1 MVAIPRL
8 VIAAP
13 ASGCG
18 KTTVA
23 CGLMAALRARGLAV
37 SGHKVGPDYIDPGYH
52 ALATGRPPRNLD
64 PFLCGEELIA
74 PLFRHGAAGA
84 QVAIVE
90 GVMGLFDGADPATVP
105 GLEPGFGS
113 TAHVA
118 RLLGAPVVLVVDAAR
133 AGRSV
138 AALVAG
144 FAAFDPRTPVAGVIL
159 NRVASDRHERLLRDA
174 LASSGIAVYGAI
186 RRIEGIVTPSRHL
199 GLIPAAE
206 RAAEASQAVIRI
218 GDLIAASCDTDA
230 LLALAR
236 QAPALPGPAWEPRR
250 AARPGRPGR
259 RPGPP
264 PRPGPGPAA
273 PAPVIA
279 VAGGPAFTFGYSEQC
294 ELLEAAGAQ
303 VASFDPLRDEDLP
316 EGTSGL
322 ILGGG
327 FPEVHAA
334 ELSANERLRDRVA
347 ALARQGAPLAAECAG
362 LLYLARTL
370 DGRPMCGVLDVHAT
384 MTAKLTLGYR
394 QATAVHDS
402 VLAPAGDR
410 VRGHEFHRTAVRP
423 ASGARAAWRFG
434 SGELEGHIT
443 GSGVASYLHT
453 HWAGHPAAAA
463 RFAAACRS
471 AGVPAS

>member
-64 PFLCGEELIA
+64 PFLCGEDLIA

-84 QVAIVE
+84 QVAVVE

-105 GLEPGFGS
+105 GQEPGFGS

-159 NRVASDRHERLLRDA
+159 NRVASGRHERLLRDA

-218 GDLIAASCDTDA
+218 GDLIAASCDIDA

-236 QAPALPGPAWEPRR
+236 QAPALPGPAWEARWAFDPAAPGPGRPRPRHCRGGRAGLHLRLHRTVR
-250 AARPGRPGR
+250 AARGGR
-259 RPGPP
+259 RTGGFF
-264 PRPGPGPAA
+264 RSAAGRGPAR
-273 PAPVIA
+273 
-279 VAGGPAFTFGYSEQC
+279 
-294 ELLEAAGAQ
+294 
-303 VASFDPLRDEDLP
+303 RDKRAHP
-316 EGTSGL
+316 
-322 ILGGG
+322 
-327 FPEVHAA
+327 
-334 ELSANERLRDRVA
+334 R
-347 ALARQGAPLAAECAG
+347 
-362 LLYLARTL
+362 
-370 DGRPMCGVLDVHAT
+370 
-384 MTAKLTLGYR
+384 
-394 QATAVHDS
+394 
-402 VLAPAGDR
+402 
-410 VRGHEFHRTAVRP
+410 RGIP
-423 ASGARAAWRFG
+423 
-434 SGELEGHIT
+434 
-443 GSGVASYLHT
+443 
-453 HWAGHPAAAA
+453 
-463 RFAAACRS
+463 
-471 AGVPAS
+471 